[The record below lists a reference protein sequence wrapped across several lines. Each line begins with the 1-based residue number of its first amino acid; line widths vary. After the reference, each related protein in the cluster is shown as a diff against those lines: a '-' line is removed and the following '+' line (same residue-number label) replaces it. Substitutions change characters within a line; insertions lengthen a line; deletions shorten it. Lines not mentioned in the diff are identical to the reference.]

1 MVQIIESNK
10 KPSFGQSLMKG
21 VSQSAPDALGR
32 YFDRQREESAR
43 DTENAALEKQ
53 GYNLR
58 GVRSPDARKALLEGQ
73 GKEKENSRFQQSL
86 NSQPGGFDASKL
98 TDAQIM
104 QAPQQFQNL
113 LYRAREDQ
121 KHEQNQQQLRQQKA
135 ASEEDEAAREKAVSY
150 EMLEPLVGPEEAYRL
165 SENMKPSEAQNY
177 AARLGKSAKPEK
189 RGGIFGEL
197 DKGVSKDIAEVIK
210 GLPEIEAMET
220 NLNRIDHLINKMS
233 GPGGYLKAARGS
245 EDASELEALGFAAIK
260 PVLKIFNPVGAI
272 PVAKMDRI
280 AAKFAISPWDRDAV
294 SRGKLKA
301 LRSFNDLA
309 KRKANRYLEIVQKY
323 GEAPVPYEELL
334 EFNKE
339 NEPDIDAIEAS
350 YDAEVGGKKEA
361 SENKTSKGSLAPGK
375 FEGQAKRSKKTGKVI
390 IWDGKNWAPQE

>member
-10 KPSFGQSLMKG
+10 KPSFGSSLMKG

-177 AARLGKSAKPEK
+177 ITKQTKSNKPEK
-189 RGGIFGEL
+189 RTGVLGEL

-210 GLPEIEAMET
+210 SIPEIEAMDKS
-220 NLNRIDHLINKMS
+220 LNHIDKLIDQMS
-233 GPGGYLKAARGS
+233 GPTGYFKAALGT
-245 EDASELEALGFAAIK
+245 ETAATLEALGFAAIK
-260 PVLKIFNPVGAI
+260 PIIKLFNPVGAI
-272 PVAKMDRI
+272 PVAKMNI
-280 AAKFAISPWDRDAV
+280 LAKRFAISPWDRTEVAK
-294 SRGKLKA
+294 GKVKA
-301 LRSFNDLA
+301 LRSFNKLA
-309 KRKANRYLEIVQKY
+309 MNRAERYKELISKY
-323 GEAPVPYEELL
+323 GDAPVPYEELL
-334 EFNKE
+334 EFSKE
-339 NEPDIDAIEAS
+339 NESFIDAIEAGADEFGEPQKETTQDLPS
-350 YDAEVGGKKEA
+350 ASKNKGRALRDDA
-361 SENKTSKGSLAPGK
+361 
-375 FEGQAKRSKKTGKVI
+375 TGKVYRS
-390 IWDGKNWAPQE
+390 DGKNWIPGG